1 MQYIH
6 VALAL
11 HSAGKKITLTNIKK
25 MLDAVGAK
33 SDDTQIKALVAVL
46 EDVNIDEAVK
56 SAPVLASAAAPV
68 TNAESATSSSAPESK
83 EEETKE
89 PEEDLGLDN
98 LFG

>member
-11 HSAGKKITLTNIKK
+11 HSAGKKVTLTNIKK

-33 SDDTQIKALVAVL
+33 SDDAQIKALVAVL

-56 SAPVLASAAAPV
+56 SAPVLASTSVQAP
-68 TNAESATSSSAPESK
+68 TTEPTASPSK
-83 EEETKE
+83 PKEKEPKE

>member
-11 HSAGKKITLTNIKK
+11 HSAGKKVTLTNIKK

-33 SDDTQIKALVAVL
+33 SDDAQIKALVAVL
-46 EDVNIDEAVK
+46 KDVNIDEAVK
-56 SAPVLASAAAPV
+56 SAPVLASAPAQ
-68 TNAESATSSSAPESK
+68 TTTAESTASPSAPESK
-83 EEETKE
+83 EEEPKE